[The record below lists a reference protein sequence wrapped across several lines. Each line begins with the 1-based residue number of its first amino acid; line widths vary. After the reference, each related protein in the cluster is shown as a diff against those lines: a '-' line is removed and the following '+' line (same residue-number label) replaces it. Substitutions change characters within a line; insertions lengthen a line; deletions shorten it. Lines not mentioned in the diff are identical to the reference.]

1 MKYPHI
7 KHSYALRIFTTLMM
21 LCVMMFWLNMAAADD
36 YPQSQILLETDKT
49 IAGETLQYP
58 QSGQA
63 KVTAVIINI
72 PPGTST
78 GWHQHKVPLVAYLLS
93 GELEMEYANGKR
105 VQFKTGQAL
114 MEAMA
119 VAHIGSNL
127 GTVPAQIFVAF
138 LGDGKTEFT
147 QLAPS
152 PSTPPATPDAS
163 AAVELVELAK
173 LDDRLT
179 IDIRYAT
186 SNNFMSKP
194 LYTSARPMLQRP
206 AAEALKR
213 AHDRLR
219 AAGYGLVV
227 LDAYRPWQV
236 TREMWDKHP
245 QHRAYLSDPLK
256 GSRHNRGCA
265 VDVTLLNLATGKEI
279 TMPSAYDEFTERAHP
294 DYKGGSLEQ
303 REARDLLRSAME
315 AEGYTVYENEWW
327 HFDYTGW
334 EAYPIMNQPL

>member
-1 MKYPHI
+1 MKHPYI
-7 KHSYALRIFTTLMM
+7 LRIFTAVLM
-21 LCVMMFWLNMAAADD
+21 LWLNLAVADD

-63 KVTAVIINI
+63 KVTAVMINI

-114 MEAMA
+114 MEAMT

-127 GTVPAQIFVAF
+127 STTPAQIFVVF

-147 QLAPS
+147 QLVNAPT
-152 PSTPPATPDAS
+152 TPPATLNTS
-163 AAVELVELAK
+163 AMVDLVDLTK
-173 LDDRLT
+173 LDSRIT
-179 IDIRYAT
+179 VDIRYAT
-186 SNNFMSKP
+186 SNNFMNKP

-213 AHDRLR
+213 AHDKLR
-219 AAGYGLVV
+219 AAGYGLVI

-265 VDVTLLNLATGKEI
+265 VDVTLLNLANGKEVS
-279 TMPSAYDEFTERAHP
+279 MPSAYDEFTERAHP

-303 REARDLLRSAME
+303 REARDLLRVAME
-315 AEGYTVYENEWW
+315 AEGYSVYENEWW
-327 HFDYTGW
+327 HFDYQGW
-334 EAYPIMNQPL
+334 ESYPLLNLPL

>member
-7 KHSYALRIFTTLMM
+7 LRIFTPVLM
-21 LCVMMFWLNMAAADD
+21 LWLNIAFADD
-36 YPQSQILLETDKT
+36 YPKSQILLETDKT
-49 IAGETLQYP
+49 IADETLQYP

-63 KVTAVIINI
+63 KVTAVIINV

-78 GWHQHKVPLVAYLLS
+78 GWHQHKVPLVAYLLN

-127 GTVPAQIFVAF
+127 GTTPAQIFVAF
-138 LGDGKTEFT
+138 LGDSKTEFT
-147 QLAPS
+147 QLVNS
-152 PSTPPATPDAS
+152 PTTPPATPNAS
-163 AAVELVELAK
+163 ATVDLVDLAK
-173 LDDRLT
+173 LDSRITVDM
-179 IDIRYAT
+179 RYAT

-194 LYTSARPMLQRP
+194 LYTSAQPMLQRP

-219 AAGYGLVV
+219 VAGYGLVV

-236 TREMWDKHP
+236 TREMWDKQP
-245 QHRAYLSDPLK
+245 QHRAYLSDPLQ

-265 VDVTLLNLATGKEI
+265 ADVTLTDLATGKEVN
-279 TMPSAYDEFTERAHP
+279 MPSAYDEFTERAHP
-294 DYKGGSLEQ
+294 DYKGGSVEQ
-303 REARDLLRSAME
+303 RKARDLLRSAME
-315 AEGYTVYENEWW
+315 AEGYQVYQNEWW
-327 HFDYTGW
+327 HFDYQGW
-334 EAYPIMNQPL
+334 ENYPILNTPL

>member
-1 MKYPHI
+1 MKHPYI
-7 KHSYALRIFTTLMM
+7 LRIFTAVLM
-21 LCVMMFWLNMAAADD
+21 LWLNLAVADD

-72 PPGTST
+72 APGTST

-114 MEAMA
+114 MEAMT

-127 GTVPAQIFVAF
+127 STTPAQIFVVF

-147 QLAPS
+147 QLVNAPT
-152 PSTPPATPDAS
+152 TPPATLNTS
-163 AAVELVELAK
+163 AMVDLVDLTK
-173 LDDRLT
+173 LDSRIT
-179 IDIRYAT
+179 VDIRYAT
-186 SNNFMSKP
+186 SNNFMNKP

-213 AHDRLR
+213 AHDKLR
-219 AAGYGLVV
+219 AAGYGLVI

-265 VDVTLLNLATGKEI
+265 VDVTLLNLANGKEVS
-279 TMPSAYDEFTERAHP
+279 MPSAYDEFTERAHP

-303 REARDLLRSAME
+303 REARDLLRVAME
-315 AEGYTVYENEWW
+315 AEGYSVYENEWW
-327 HFDYTGW
+327 HFDYQGW
-334 EAYPIMNQPL
+334 ESYPLLNLPL